1 MCCTKVIIL
10 LSAIRTHVEQNFID
24 LTIFSLTTHQS
35 DVNRALESIL
45 NLNWQLVKKK
55 KKPNLIN
62 SA

>member
-1 MCCTKVIIL
+1 MCCTKVIIM

-35 DVNRALESIL
+35 DVNKALESIL

-55 KKPNLIN
+55 KPQLN
-62 SA
+62 